1 LTAITI
7 DWPEGAMDDTHPVP
21 AVILDEMA
29 AYYRDRA
36 PEYNAWF
43 ERRGNYDHGEAANAQ
58 WFAEVAAV
66 FAVLDELAMT
76 GDILELAAGSG
87 IWTERLLRTASTVT
101 AVDASLEMLALNRAR
116 VDDDRVRYVEADLFS
131 WRPERT
137 YDGVCF
143 AFWLSHVPHERLDAF
158 LEMVA
163 VALEPGGKVFFVDS
177 HRQRKPS
184 TETVVQSP
192 PEPGSQVLTR
202 RLHDGR
208 AYRIV
213 KNFYEPVELADRCAA
228 AGLQVTVRETASFFI
243 YGAGSRGR

>member
-1 LTAITI
+1 
-7 DWPEGAMDDTHPVP
+7 MDATHPVP
-21 AVILDEMA
+21 TEILDEMA

-43 ERRGNYDHGEAANAQ
+43 ERRGNYDHGAAENAQ
-58 WFAEVAAV
+58 WFAEVAAA
-66 FAVLDELAMT
+66 FAALDELAMT
-76 GDILELAAGSG
+76 GDVLELAAGTG

-101 AVDASLEMLALNRAR
+101 AVDASPETLALNRAR
-116 VDDDRVRYVEADLFS
+116 IRGDRVRYIQADLFS

-158 LEMVA
+158 LQMVA
-163 VALEPGGKVFFVDS
+163 AALEPGGKLFFVDS
-177 HRQRKPS
+177 HRRRKPS

-213 KNFYEPVELADRCAA
+213 KNFYEPVELVERCAA
-228 AGLQVTVRETASFFI
+228 AGLHVTVQETASVFI
-243 YGAGSRGR
+243 YGTGSRGS

>member
-1 LTAITI
+1 
-7 DWPEGAMDDTHPVP
+7 MDDTAPVE
-21 AVILDEMA
+21 ILDEMA

-43 ERRGNYDHGEAANAQ
+43 ECRGNYDHGEAENAQ
-58 WFAEVAAV
+58 WFAEVAAA
-66 FAVLDELAMT
+66 FAALDELAMT
-76 GDILELAAGSG
+76 GDILELAAGTG
-87 IWTERLLRTASTVT
+87 ILTERLLRTASTVT
-101 AVDASLEMLALNRAR
+101 AVDASPETLALNWAR
-116 VDDDRVRYVEADLFS
+116 VRDDRVRYVQADLFS

-158 LEMVA
+158 LQMVA
-163 VALEPGGKVFFVDS
+163 AALKPDGKVFFVDS

-184 TETVVQSP
+184 AETVVQSP

-213 KNFYEPVELADRCAA
+213 KNFYAQVELSERCAA
-228 AGLQVTVRETASFFI
+228 AGLHVTVQETASVFI
-243 YGAGSRGR
+243 YGTGSRGS

>member
-1 LTAITI
+1 
-7 DWPEGAMDDTHPVP
+7 MDDPHPVP
-21 AVILDEMA
+21 AEILDEMA

-43 ERRGNYDHGEAANAQ
+43 ERRGNYDHGEAENAQ
-58 WFAEVAAV
+58 WFAEVAAA
-66 FAVLDELAMT
+66 FAALDELAMT
-76 GDILELAAGSG
+76 GDVLELAAGTG

-101 AVDASLEMLALNRAR
+101 AVDASPETLAFNRTR
-116 VDDDRVRYVEADLFS
+116 VRDDRVRYIQADLFS
-131 WRPERT
+131 WRPDRT

-143 AFWLSHVPHERLDAF
+143 AFWLSHVPHERLDSF

-163 VALEPGGKVFFVDS
+163 ATLEPGGKLFFVDS
-177 HRQRKPS
+177 HRRRKPS

-213 KNFYEPVELADRCAA
+213 KNFYAPVELAERCAA
-228 AGLQVTVRETASFFI
+228 AGLHVTVQETASVFI
-243 YGAGSRGR
+243 YGTGSRGR

>member
-1 LTAITI
+1 
-7 DWPEGAMDDTHPVP
+7 MDDSHPVP
-21 AVILDEMA
+21 AEILDEMA

-43 ERRGNYDHGEAANAQ
+43 ERRGNYDHGEAENAQ
-58 WFAEVAAV
+58 WFAEVAAA
-66 FAVLDELAMT
+66 FAALDELAMT
-76 GDILELAAGSG
+76 GDVLELAAGTG

-101 AVDASLEMLALNRAR
+101 AVDVSPETLALNRAR
-116 VDDDRVRYVEADLFS
+116 VRDDRVRYVQADLFS
-131 WRPERT
+131 WHPERT

-158 LEMVA
+158 LRMVA
-163 VALEPGGKVFFVDS
+163 AALKPDGKVFFVDS

-213 KNFYEPVELADRCAA
+213 KNFYAPAELAERCAA
-228 AGLQVTVRETASFFI
+228 AGLHVTVQETASVFI
-243 YGAGSRGR
+243 YGTGSRGK